1 MKALHHFSL
10 ATAPTQ
16 IYNAQG
22 VCLSEATSFF
32 YETVES
38 KLFLITNWHVVTGR
52 NPTTPSSSKT
62 GAVPTVLKLK
72 VHRKQKKVN
81 GKTVIVTSDIG
92 ELSVPINSENGNNPL
107 WIEHPK
113 HKFKVDVV
121 ALRIENQSE
130 FREKYELNVV
140 NKWPDYHEDY
150 DPDVMDD
157 VHVIGYPWGLSATAG
172 RGGGLPV
179 YKRGCIASDPIVD
192 FRRLPCL
199 LIDCRTT
206 RAMSGSPVIA
216 SHRGIFMPDGKMSGD
231 TVIGTVSKLL
241 GVYAGRLYSD
251 EAIIGSEENISEIG
265 VVWKASVLEDITKAE
280 SAGTPLR
287 DFVG

>member
-1 MKALHHFSL
+1 MPL
-10 ATAPTQ
+10 
-16 IYNAQG
+16 
-22 VCLSEATSFF
+22 
-32 YETVES
+32 
-38 KLFLITNWHVVTGR
+38 
-52 NPTTPSSSKT
+52 SSKT

-72 VHRKQKKVN
+72 VHRKQEKVN
-81 GKTVIVTSDIG
+81 GKKVIVTSDI
-92 ELSVPINSENGNNPL
+92 EEVSFQINSEDGNNPL
-107 WIEHPK
+107 WIEHSK

-121 ALRIENQSE
+121 ALKIENHLE

-140 NKWPDYHEDY
+140 NKWRDYHEHY

-157 VHVIGYPWGLSATAG
+157 VYVIGYPWGLSATTG

-216 SHRGIFMPDGKMSGD
+216 SHSGIFMPDGKMSSN
-231 TVIGTVSKLL
+231 TVLGTVSKLL
-241 GVYAGRLYSD
+241 GVYAGRLRSD
-251 EAIIGSEENISEIG
+251 ETITDSDENISEIG
-265 VVWKASVLEDITKAE
+265 IVWKDSVLNDITNDK
-280 SAGTPLR
+280 STGTPLR
-287 DFVG
+287 ELLN